1 MSNIG
6 ERILNL
12 RNKKGWTKEELA
24 SKLNVDEETVSK
36 WESGDKIPSLETI
49 TSLANIFNVSLDFL
63 IAGKN
68 PEKEIIVMSKYELSA
83 KNDDPTILNNL
94 SFSII
99 NTKDDDGNTLLDYI
113 KKYESLNLFKALINS
128 DNPRTVFNSLF
139 PNNVIDLS
147 IVLLLF
153 KIDKESIIKMNP
165 YGISFNN
172 VMNNF
177 SSNLIKLGNYMGN
190 KDLDYKSDVS
200 EEFSKIFKFLVCNYE
215 RLDYS
220 QKKVYFDLDNED
232 IFNKGNIWFNGYPYL
247 IDFAYRYNKE
257 LFIKIINRIEVSN
270 NLYRERFDELKKT
283 CVGYESNYKIDDFK
297 NKYYFAQV
305 LPKTVLSAIDKEDYD
320 TAHILNKYCLEPIP
334 EDTFD
339 QMRITKNNNIDEK
352 EKSFLHCV
360 HYGVISIDELIN
372 LNDFDLYKKGLE
384 RFPISKY
391 EIPLRLIEEKKYKE
405 LYNFVFPLKDFLEV
419 IDDLK
424 ERKEDMLKE
433 DYIGDL
439 KFAKLDNEI
448 NLKYLKKF
456 IGYNSCLTPET
467 FEGAKNYIS
476 LEDVLDKDLR
486 FVEKA
491 CKNATQRELDQA
503 LLKAQPNNF
512 KLIKILL
519 DSGAKIHNI
528 KFEEDGDGY
537 TNEIDTIDEIG
548 TEVLKKKIN
557 DVLGLEEKQHD

>member
-36 WESGDKIPSLETI
+36 WESGDKTPSLETI

-113 KKYESLNLFKALINS
+113 KKYGSLNLFKALINS

-320 TAHILNKYCLEPIP
+320 TAHILNKYCLEPIS

-372 LNDFDLYKKGLE
+372 LNDFELYKKGLE

-405 LYNFVFPLKDFLEV
+405 LYNFVLPLKNFLEV

-456 IGYNSCLTPET
+456 IGYNSYLTLET

-476 LEDVLDKDLR
+476 LEDVLDKDLK

-537 TNEIDTIDEIG
+537 TNEIDTIDEIE